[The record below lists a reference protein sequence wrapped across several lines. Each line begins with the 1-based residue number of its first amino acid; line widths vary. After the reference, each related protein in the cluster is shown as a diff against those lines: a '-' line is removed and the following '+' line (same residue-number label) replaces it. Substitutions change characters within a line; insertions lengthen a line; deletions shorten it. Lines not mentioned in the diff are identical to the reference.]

1 MSTKS
6 TIAEMYK
13 SLLLFVVT
21 LFISAVGLPEALT
34 VTSPDSRLQ
43 IQFSLQELDAT
54 LTWSVHYDGRVVLQ
68 PSALALELEEG
79 PDFRDGFKVRTATQ
93 DSHDETWNP
102 VYGERAQVRDHYQQ
116 LVIDL
121 QDAHDRHLQLTFR
134 AYNAGAAVCYT
145 FPEQNGLDRF
155 TITREHTQFRFTGD
169 HPCYPVYAAQGE
181 YKDSVP
187 LSQVKRNCERPLTL
201 VLDSNLYVAVGEARL
216 VDYAR
221 MRLQP
226 VPGKAHAL
234 ESDLAGEVELKTP
247 YTTPWRFVM
256 VAESPG
262 QLLEQNDLV
271 LNLND
276 PCAIKDTRWIKPGKV
291 MREVTL
297 STEGGMA
304 CIDFAAEHN
313 IQYIEYDA
321 GWYGPENEMA
331 SDATTITKSIKK
343 SGNNKPLDL
352 HQVIQYGKERGV
364 GILVYVN
371 RRALEKQLDAILP
384 LYKEWG
390 IKGIKYGF
398 VNVGSQR
405 WTTWLH
411 EAVRKAADF
420 EMMVDVHDEYRP
432 TGYSRTYPNLMTQ
445 EGILGNEG
453 MPPARH
459 NTTLPFTRF
468 LCGAGDYTICWYS
481 DRVKNSLAHQLGALI
496 AYYSPLQFVFWY
508 DRPAQYQG
516 EPGVELIDYVPTVWE
531 DTRVLQG
538 KIGAYASIARK
549 SGDDWFVG
557 TLNAGQERRL
567 SVPLDFLEEGR
578 RYVAHIY
585 SDGAPDGSQ
594 RTCVDTATQTV
605 KRGDVL
611 EAHMAPNGGQAIRLV
626 LQQ

>member
-1 MSTKS
+1 MSTTYTTVGMYTRVVILVVILFAS
-6 TIAEMYK
+6 VTGLAE
-13 SLLLFVVT
+13 T
-21 LFISAVGLPEALT
+21 LT
-34 VTSPDSRLQ
+34 VTSPDNRLQ
-43 IQFSLQELDAT
+43 ILFSLQEPDAT
-54 LTWSVHYDGRVVLQ
+54 LTWAVHYDQRVVLQ
-68 PSALALELEEG
+68 PSTMAMELEEV
-79 PDFRDGFKVRTATQ
+79 PDLRDGFKVLSTIQ
-93 DSHDETWNP
+93 SSHDETWNP
-102 VYGERAQVRDHYQQ
+102 VYGERAQVRDQYQQ
-116 LVIDL
+116 LVVDL
-121 QDAHDRHLQLTFR
+121 QDVHDRRLQVIFR
-134 AYNAGAAVCYT
+134 AYNAGAAVCYA
-145 FPEQNGLDRF
+145 FPEQNKLHRF
-155 TITREHTQFRFTGD
+155 TITREHTQFQFTGD
-169 HPCYPVYAAQGE
+169 YSCYPVYAAQGE
-181 YKDSVP
+181 YKEAAP
-187 LSQVKRNCERPLTL
+187 LSQVKRDCERPLTI
-201 VLDSNLYVAVGEARL
+201 VLDKDLYVAVGEARL

-226 VPGKAHAL
+226 VSGKAHTL

-247 YTTPWRFVM
+247 YTTPWRFIM
-256 VAESPG
+256 VAASPG
-262 QLLEQNDLV
+262 QLLEQNDLI

-276 PCAIKDTRWIKPGKV
+276 PCAIQDTSWIKPGKV

-297 STEGGMA
+297 STEGGIA
-304 CIDFAAEHN
+304 CIDFAAAHN

-321 GWYGPENEMA
+321 GWYGPENETD
-331 SDATTITKSIKK
+331 SDATTITKDMKK
-343 SGNNKPLDL
+343 SGNEKPLDL
-352 HQVIQYGKERGV
+352 HEVIRYGEEHGV

-453 MPPARH
+453 MPPALH

-508 DRPAQYQG
+508 DKPAQYQG
-516 EPGVELIDYVPTVWE
+516 EPGVELFDYMPTVWE

-538 KIGAYASIARK
+538 QIGEYASIARR

-557 TLNAGQERRL
+557 TLNAGKERRL
-567 SVPLDFLEEGR
+567 SISLDFLEEGR
-578 RYVAHIY
+578 RYRAHIY

-594 RTCVDTATQTV
+594 RTFVNTTTQTV
-605 KRGDVL
+605 ERGDVL
-611 EAHMAPNGGQAIRLV
+611 EAHMAPNGGHAIRLV